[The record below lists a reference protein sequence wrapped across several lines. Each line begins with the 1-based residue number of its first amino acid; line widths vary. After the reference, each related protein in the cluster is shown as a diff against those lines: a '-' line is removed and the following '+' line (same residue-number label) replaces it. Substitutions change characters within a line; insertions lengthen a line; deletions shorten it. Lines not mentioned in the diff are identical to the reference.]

1 MINHILILTKAYMTY
16 TLDVYSCDMY
26 GEDGINLVYL
36 ESYINALENNL
47 SPKEIT
53 NYLCN
58 WSNKITK
65 VDIKDSS
72 LNIILSTELCEHM

>member
-16 TLDVYSCDMY
+16 TLDVY
-26 GEDGINLVYL
+26 GEDSINLVYL

-47 SPKEIT
+47 SPKQIT
-53 NYLCN
+53 TYLCN

-72 LNIILSTELCEHM
+72 LNIILSTEICEHM